1 MRAGKLDRT
10 ITIARI
16 TPGYIDEYGNEQPG
30 GTTPLATC
38 RAQIIQASTEEFM
51 RSWGASTET
60 AVVFRTRHVDGV
72 TPSDIVTADCDVFD
86 IVEVKPIG
94 RRRGL
99 ELRCKRTGL

>member
-10 ITIARI
+10 ITIKRLGAWLDD
-16 TPGYIDEYGNEQPG
+16 GYGNLAPG
-30 GTTPLATC
+30 PSVVLATC
-38 RAQIIQASTEEFM
+38 RAQVIQASTEEFM

-72 TPSDIVTADCDVFD
+72 SPADTVTADGDTFD
-86 IVEVKPIG
+86 IIEVKPLG

-99 ELRCKRTGL
+99 ELRCKRTGP